1 MAKLSIADM
10 TGSQM
15 PPPLPPPP
23 LSLPRLKNEI
33 LTEKGGWL
41 IGDLQIDWL
50 TDYLISGLMYSLS
63 EW

>member
-15 PPPLPPPP
+15 PPPSPSLSP
-23 LSLPRLKNEI
+23 LTEI
-33 LTEKGGWL
+33 LTEKWGWL